1 MGRQP
6 VSLRKYGI
14 DPSPEFLLVLYCA
27 RTAPDSEIQASLAGL
42 AKQITDWDYVF
53 HFAEE
58 QGVLL
63 FLLHNLYRTVC
74 APLPQTLLT
83 SVRRRYASRS
93 QSLLVQL
100 REVTSLLAVHG
111 IRAISYK
118 GPTLATIVYPH
129 CNLRVSSDLDL
140 LVHASDYR
148 NASKVLLDQGYL
160 AAEDCGYKCHLWH
173 PIKRTDVDLHR
184 ALAPRWYQ
192 FRFNFD
198 RAWERAVRLTIPN
211 GGVTVT
217 FGLEDLLIVLCVDL
231 VKDIA
236 QPWNFRLV
244 KLTDIAE
251 LIDNI
256 EHINVSAL
264 IDRAKSI
271 GLSRITLFGLLLTD
285 RIHSVSLPAVIQ
297 EQIQLYSPR
306 LHKLV
311 DLTMR
316 LMLDEKSSKRQP
328 TPKFPHEVRTIL
340 NLQDNLWQKLCVIA
354 LYMVRPVMLISKYGF
369 ARVTKFFQAFW
380 WIKERA
386 RLCEA
391 GRFTKPIRRKPEAR
405 SSAEVKLNT
414 DIGLRSKNTS

>member
-1 MGRQP
+1 MERQP
-6 VSLRKYGI
+6 ISLRKYGI

-27 RTAPDSEIQASLAGL
+27 RTALDSERQASLAGL

-63 FLLHNLYRTVC
+63 FFLHNIRQTVH

-93 QSLLVQL
+93 QLLLVQL
-100 REVTSLLAVHG
+100 REVTSLLAAHG

-148 NASKVLLDQGYL
+148 NASKALLDQGYL
-160 AAEDCGYKCHLWH
+160 VSEDCGYKCHLWH

-198 RAWERAVRLTIPN
+198 RAWERAIRLTIPN

-217 FGLEDLLIVLCVDL
+217 FDLEDLLIVLCIDL

-251 LIDNI
+251 LVSNI
-256 EHINVSAL
+256 ERINMSAL
-264 IDRAKSI
+264 IDRAKSV
-271 GLSRITLFGLLLTD
+271 GLGQITLFGLLLTD

-297 EQIQLYSPR
+297 EQMQLYSPR
-306 LHKLV
+306 LRKLV
-311 DLTMR
+311 DLTMH
-316 LMLDEKSSKRQP
+316 LMLDEKSPKRQP
-328 TPKFPHEVRTIL
+328 TPTFPHEVRIIL
-340 NLQDNLWQKLCVIA
+340 NLQDNLWQKLYVII
-354 LYMVRPVMLISKYGF
+354 LYMVRPVIFIGKYGF
-369 ARVTKFFQAFW
+369 TIIAKLFWAFW
-380 WIKERA
+380 WIKKGA
-386 RLCEA
+386 RPSEA
-391 GRFTKPIRRKPEAR
+391 GRFAEQIRRKPEAR
-405 SSAEVKLNT
+405 SGGGS
-414 DIGLRSKNTS
+414 